1 MRRRVHPPL
10 SRITLLLLAPS
21 TTVGTIAVISIQII
35 HLRRSRSHS
44 NDTLSTAVSTNYE
57 VLGGGGDFV
66 LPPQYSLRYRNDEEF
81 PLSTLDAISTFA
93 NDAPAGAEDA
103 PTMP

>member
-1 MRRRVHPPL
+1 MCRPL
-10 SRITLLLLAPS
+10 ACAEAATYKAL
-21 TTVGTIAVISIQII
+21 
-35 HLRRSRSHS
+35 
-44 NDTLSTAVSTNYE
+44 LSTAVSTNYE

-81 PLSTLDAISTFA
+81 PLSTLDATSTFA

>member
-1 MRRRVHPPL
+1 MKCW
-10 SRITLLLLAPS
+10 
-21 TTVGTIAVISIQII
+21 
-35 HLRRSRSHS
+35 
-44 NDTLSTAVSTNYE
+44 
-57 VLGGGGDFV
+57 GGGGDFV

-81 PLSTLDAISTFA
+81 PLSTLDATSTFA